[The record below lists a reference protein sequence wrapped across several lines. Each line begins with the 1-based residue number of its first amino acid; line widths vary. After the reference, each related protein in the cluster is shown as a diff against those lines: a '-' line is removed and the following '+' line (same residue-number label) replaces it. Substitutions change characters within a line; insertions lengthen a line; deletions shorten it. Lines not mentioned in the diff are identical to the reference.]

1 MYSGRRIF
9 AQDFRLSKA
18 HSLVHKILSMKSP
31 FDLIKRPRRLGVR
44 VPADQSPIRQ
54 SAILRQGRFRWP
66 VHGLHLR
73 KSENNGRRERSG
85 RGNRTSDG
93 VHLAPYGRIIED
105 RRCPNECLVKVLRWQ
120 MGGAGGSGKRGVCT
134 NNQKEKTNPR
144 KRGHVP
150 QSSLHVDGDVEHEA
164 FSFRPPGAD
173 GEIA

>member
-1 MYSGRRIF
+1 MDNDEDIP
-9 AQDFRLSKA
+9 QDFP
-18 HSLVHKILSMKSP
+18 LVQSSFVGSYILSMKSP

-73 KSENNGRRERSG
+73 KSENKGRRERSG

-93 VHLAPYGRIIED
+93 VHLAPYGRITED

-120 MGGAGGSGKRGVCT
+120 MGGAGGSRKRGVCT
-134 NNQKEKTNPR
+134 NNQK
-144 KRGHVP
+144 
-150 QSSLHVDGDVEHEA
+150 
-164 FSFRPPGAD
+164 
-173 GEIA
+173 